1 MIGDI
6 FPNQDDINRKEKQI
20 SFASLFYLVVLITI
34 QCKHPRIV

>member
-20 SFASLFYLVVLITI
+20 SFASLFIQMEGITNFI
-34 QCKHPRIV
+34 N